1 MIVTTAAETVHT
13 LSGTGAKTHSRT
25 LARRGFFFSE
35 TEAFDYLRLT
45 AGDEISSRGRRGTE
59 EAWFI
64 LRGDGELIDRGG
76 LTHPLHRYTLAACPL
91 DSGTRLRAGAQGME
105 ILLLA
110 VIPKHLSAAMPARL
124 PVA

>member
-1 MIVTTAAETVHT
+1 VIVTIVAETVRT
-13 LSGTGAKTHSRT
+13 LSRTGAQTHSRT

-45 AGDEISSRGRRGTE
+45 AGAEIGPHGRRGTE
-59 EAWFI
+59 EAWFVI
-64 LRGDGELIDRGG
+64 RGDGELIDRDG
-76 LTHPLHRYTLAACPL
+76 LVHPLHPYTLAACPL
-91 DSGTRLRAGAQGME
+91 DSDTRLRAGTQGME

-110 VIPKHLSAAMPARL
+110 VIPQHLSTAMPARR